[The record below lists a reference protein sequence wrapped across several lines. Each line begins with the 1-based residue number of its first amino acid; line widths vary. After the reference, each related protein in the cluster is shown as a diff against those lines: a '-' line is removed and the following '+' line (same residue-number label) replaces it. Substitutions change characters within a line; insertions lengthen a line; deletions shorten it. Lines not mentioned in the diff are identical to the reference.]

1 MDKLQVGGCSLQ
13 IIVMSLHH
21 LPSLYDIQAKIGPSP
36 SHSPPYLPSQC
47 LPTQK
52 IEKKKEKK
60 KKGEILSHTDEE
72 KRGVG
77 GSRQAT
83 TATTPPLDI
92 SKLKPHAIC
101 FIK

>member
-1 MDKLQVGGCSLQ
+1 MCGSGFNDPINKQ
-13 IIVMSLHH
+13 IF
-21 LPSLYDIQAKIGPSP
+21 YD
-36 SHSPPYLPSQC
+36 
-47 LPTQK
+47 K
-52 IEKKKEKK
+52 IEKKKRK

>member
-1 MDKLQVGGCSLQ
+1 MISKQRLGHRLP
-13 IIVMSLHH
+13 ILHTTC
-21 LPSLYDIQAKIGPSP
+21 LVSA
-36 SHSPPYLPSQC
+36 YLPIK
-47 LPTQK
+47 L
-52 IEKKKEKK
+52 KKKKRK